1 MNVIRDSIQCL
12 SAVCLLIGLL
22 ECALDEAEPDEN
34 IKLLM
39 GLAVS
44 VTVVR
49 ALVDAIRMLL

>member
-39 GLAVS
+39 GLVG
-44 VTVVR
+44 
-49 ALVDAIRMLL
+49 AIRMLL